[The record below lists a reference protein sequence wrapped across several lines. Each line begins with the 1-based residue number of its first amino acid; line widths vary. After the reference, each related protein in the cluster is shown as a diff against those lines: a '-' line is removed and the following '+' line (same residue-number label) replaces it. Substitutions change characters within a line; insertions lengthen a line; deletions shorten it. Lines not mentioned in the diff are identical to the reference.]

1 MKKLVLVLSATFSS
15 ISAFANEDFASNE
28 IANDEI
34 VAQTFASDATG
45 EIAALSNEEMQN
57 TKGAFSVMNGL
68 GATLAVGSA
77 GLGGYMGGTLIYN
90 RLPGQIQNEL
100 GQGLY
105 QGKNGL
111 NDIWDWAEG
120 RASNA
125 VDIYNKI
132 KK

>member
-1 MKKLVLVLSATFSS
+1 MKKLVLILSTTFSS

-45 EIAALSNEEMQN
+45 EIAALSSEEMQN

-68 GATLAVGSA
+68 GVTLSVGSA

-90 RLPGQIQNEL
+90 RLPGQIQDEL

-105 QGKNGL
+105 QGANGL
-111 NDIWDWAEG
+111 NDILDWAEG

-125 VDIYNKI
+125 ADIYNKF